1 MVQTIEKRDA
11 GMPHTE
17 RVARLYARLWEGMLA
32 KREWWGEGLTV
43 LDDPQVRAEPLI
55 VRKAKAIEKV
65 LTEMP
70 IEIKPQE
77 MIVGIMPMGS
87 LGTGFVFPQ
96 YATEREAEEAARYS
110 LSIFSVYGHSVPDY
124 AEALRAGLRGIK
136 GEATAKLAAIP
147 DPAPTASA
155 QRQRDFLRAAIISC
169 DAVIALAHRYA
180 ALSLALA
187 SQEKDPERRNELLR
201 IADICAWVPEN
212 PPRSF
217 HEALQSF
224 WFIFAALNS
233 TLTVAPIGRFDY
245 YMFPFLKRDLDA
257 EAITLGE
264 AQELVDCLWIKFNE
278 RVQIKEEHRE
288 YHRASLKAGVGRD
301 PEDGPQGGNLDQ
313 AFDNHWLQN
322 LILSGLTPDG
332 TDSTNDLTY
341 LCLESTGHFEVHD
354 PTVSV
359 RLSPHFPEAL
369 LRKCCEVIRGGGG
382 MPALHNDRVILDAL
396 VKFGFPLEEANGYS
410 HDGCWETLIPGKT
423 DFRWG
428 PVHAL
433 LALELVFTRGRSR
446 VSGRQEGLDT
456 GDVIAF
462 DSFDRFMDAFKA
474 QLEYQTKRFIDN
486 FVKYWDAR
494 YRIAPEPLLSCFIQ
508 GCIDQAKDLTEGGA
522 KYIFYSPVVAGVPHA
537 ADALAAIKKL
547 VFDESR
553 ITMAQLGEAIASNFA
568 DQEPLR
574 QLMLLHSPKFG
585 NSISYVDELAR
596 DVIHFFVECVQRYGG
611 EHPQFKFLPG
621 TGAIGGTYMA
631 FGKVVGATPDGR
643 SYREAIT
650 AGLTPAPGRELEG
663 PTAAVRS
670 YTTVD
675 FRELPTGGPL
685 DLGMSPSGLEGEAG
699 LQRLMA
705 FVRSFV
711 EMGGSMLTITV
722 TDVDT
727 LLKAQADPDK
737 YRGLR
742 VRMGGWQAY
751 FTALSRE
758 HQDNHIARVRHSLR

>member
-1 MVQTIEKRDA
+1 MAQTAVPPKTEAR
-11 GMPHTE
+11 HTN
-17 RVARLYARLWEGMLA
+17 RVARLYARLWEGMLS
-32 KREWWGEGLTV
+32 KREWWGDGLTI
-43 LDDPQVRAEPLI
+43 LDDPEVAALPLI

-70 IEIKPQE
+70 VEIKPE
-77 MIVGIMPMGS
+77 ELVVGTMPMGS

-96 YATEREAEEAARYS
+96 YATESERSEAAKKS
-110 LSIFSVYGHSVPDY
+110 LSIYSVYGHSVPNY
-124 AEALRAGLRGIK
+124 AEVLELGLDGIK
-136 GEATAKLAAIP
+136 QKVAAKLSATTDG
-147 DPAPTASA
+147 DPAAE
-155 QRQRDFLRAAIISC
+155 RQRNFLQATTISM

-180 ALSLALA
+180 DLATA
-187 SQEKDPERRNELLR
+187 MAAQEEDQQRRAELLG
-201 IADICAWVPEN
+201 IANVCQHVPEY

-217 HEALQSF
+217 REALQSF
-224 WFIFAALNS
+224 WFMFASLNG
-233 TLTVAPIGRFDY
+233 TLTVAPVGRFDY
-245 YMFPFLKRDLDA
+245 YMYPFLKRDLDA
-257 EAITLGE
+257 GDTTLDD
-264 AQELVDCLWIKFNE
+264 AQELVDCLWIKFSE

-288 YHRASLKAGVGRD
+288 YHRAPLKAGVGRD
-301 PEDGPQGGNLDQ
+301 PEDGPQGGNSDS

-322 LILSGLTPDG
+322 LILSGLSPDG
-332 TDSTNDLTY
+332 KDSTNDLTY
-341 LCLESTGHFEVHD
+341 LCLESTGHFEVHE

-359 RLSPHFPEAL
+359 RLSRHFPDAL

-382 MPALHNDRVILDAL
+382 MPALHNDRMIIDAL

-446 VSGRQEGLDT
+446 VSDRKEGLDT
-456 GDVIAF
+456 GDVAAF
-462 DSFDRFMDAFKA
+462 RSFDELMDAFKA
-474 QLEYQTKRFIDN
+474 QLDYQTCRFIDN
-486 FVKYWDAR
+486 FAEYWDAR
-494 YRIAPEPLLSCFIQ
+494 YSIAPEPLLSCLIE
-508 GCIDQAKDLTEGGA
+508 GCLEQSKDLTEGGA
-522 KYIFYSPVVAGVPHA
+522 RYMFYAPVVAGVPHT

-547 VFDESR
+547 IFEER
-553 ITMAQLGEAIASNFA
+553 QMTMAQLADAVASNYA

-574 QLMLLHSPKFG
+574 QLLLTHSPKFG
-585 NSISYVDELAR
+585 NGIDYVDELAR
-596 DVIHFFVECVQRYGG
+596 EIAHFFVESVRKHGG
-611 EHPQFKFLPG
+611 KHPQFKFPPG

-631 FGKVVGATPDGR
+631 FGKIVGATPDGR
-643 SYREAIT
+643 AYREAIT
-650 AGLTPAPGRELEG
+650 AGLTPAPGRDLEG

-675 FRELPTGGPL
+675 FSELPIGGPL
-685 DLGMSPSGLEGEAG
+685 DLGMSPSGIGDEAG

-722 TDVDT
+722 TDVET
-727 LLKAQADPDK
+727 LLKAQAEPEK

-751 FTALSRE
+751 FTALTRE
-758 HQDNHIARVRHSLR
+758 HQDNHIARVRHSLC